1 MFVATV
7 ILGQYVILNLVLA
20 VVLSVDTLTTKIQ
33 NQEIRIRIVVI
44 FEKTML
50 RDVMQTWKRYTDGQ

>member
-50 RDVMQTWKRYTDGQ
+50 RDVIQTWKGYTEGQ